1 MFLKRKI
8 CNYLE
13 DDCIPENGFFSFCKE
28 MLIKYS
34 SDRSVAHISGCNL
47 YYGTSKKR
55 LLKIKIIYFQNFLIL
70 WAGLLGK
77 IDGKNIMILNKG
89 LASK

>member
-1 MFLKRKI
+1 
-8 CNYLE
+8 
-13 DDCIPENGFFSFCKE
+13 

-77 IDGKNIMILNKG
+77 IDGKNIMILK
-89 LASK
+89 

>member
-1 MFLKRKI
+1 
-8 CNYLE
+8 
-13 DDCIPENGFFSFCKE
+13 

-47 YYGTSKKR
+47 YYGTSKK
-55 LLKIKIIYFQNFLIL
+55 KIIKNQDYIFSKFLIL

-77 IDGKNIMILNKG
+77 IDGKNIMILK
-89 LASK
+89 